1 MEAWLKDKFR
11 GDWQIWFIVIIL
23 SLASI
28 LVVYSSTSA
37 LAYKHNLTNEHYLIT
52 HSVLLFAGV
61 FLIWLVHRIDYTIY
75 ARISNILIFFTPF
88 LIIFTYIFGT
98 TVGGASRWIN
108 VFGLI
113 TFQTSDIIRIILITH
128 LSAMLARRQNIE
140 YTNIEFYKIISWCV
154 GLCGLIALSNFS
166 TAVILGMTC
175 LIIMWIGRVPGKYIF
190 FTMLSGLFI
199 LMFSVVAGL
208 IAKKYNYDIGR
219 GSVVVERFEAFI
231 NIDIDGDNIIGNAE
245 RDDNFQRE
253 QALIAVARGGILGIG
268 PGNSLQRNY
277 LPEAFSDY
285 IYAILVEEYGM
296 VGGISVVLLYIWL
309 FYRGLINIKNT
320 DRAFGGLLSVGLIF
334 SIVFQAFIHI
344 MINIGLGPVTGQ
356 TLPLM
361 SKGGTSILFTALAIG
376 IVLSI
381 TRDKYE
387 QAR

>member
-11 GDWQIWFIVIIL
+11 GDWQIWFIVIVL
-23 SLASI
+23 SLAST

-37 LAYKHNLTNEHYLIT
+37 LAYKHNLTNEHYLISHAT
-52 HSVLLFAGV
+52 LLFAGI

-75 ARISNILIFFTPF
+75 ARISNILIIGTAP
-88 LIIFTYIFGT
+88 LLVITYFFGT
-98 TVGGASRWIN
+98 TVGGASRWISI
-108 VFGLI
+108 FGI
-113 TFQTSDIIRIILITH
+113 VSFQTSDLVRIILITH

-140 YTNIEFYKIISWCV
+140 YTPKEFYKIIGWCV
-154 GLCGLIALSNFS
+154 GLCGMIAFSNFS
-166 TAVILGMTC
+166 TAVILGVTC
-175 LIIMWIGRVPGKYIF
+175 LVIMWIGRVPSKYIIY
-190 FTMLSGLFI
+190 TTLGGTAVLLLSVIGG
-199 LMFSVVAGL
+199 V

-219 GSVVVERFEAFI
+219 GTVVVERVEAFSGL
-231 NIDIDGDNIIGNAE
+231 DLDGDNIIGNAD

-296 VGGISVVLLYIWL
+296 LGGITTVLLYLWL
-309 FYRGLINIKNT
+309 FYRGLINIRNT

-344 MINIGLGPVTGQ
+344 MINVGLGPVTGQ